1 MNSRNTMKAM
11 QAAAAKEE
19 EEEQDKKKK
28 RDPRESRKTVHVR
41 TK

>member
-1 MNSRNTMKAM
+1 MKAM

>member
-1 MNSRNTMKAM
+1 LNSRNTMKAM